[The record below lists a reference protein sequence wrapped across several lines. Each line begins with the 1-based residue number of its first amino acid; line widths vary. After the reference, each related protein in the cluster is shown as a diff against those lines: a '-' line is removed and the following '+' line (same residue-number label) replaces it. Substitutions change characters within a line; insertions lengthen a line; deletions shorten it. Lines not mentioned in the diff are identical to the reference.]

1 VTRLRTPSSSRF
13 GRVNP
18 LIPGVIALVGL
29 GLFVA
34 GYRPIGIGIA
44 VGAALALL
52 NGMILSK
59 RVEFAAGTGSVAQ
72 ALMVMQIGLLV
83 TFTIVGIATVI
94 LIHYSLPLTI
104 GCAAGFVTA
113 QLAILAVFYWSHART
128 MPTLDVSPTVERN
141 LS

>member
-1 VTRLRTPSSSRF
+1 MTRLTKPSSSRF

-18 LIPGVIALVGL
+18 VIPGVVALLGL
-29 GLFVA
+29 GVLLAGFRPLGLGVA
-34 GYRPIGIGIA
+34 I
-44 VGAALALL
+44 GAALAFL

-72 ALMVMQIGLLV
+72 ALMVMQVGLLV

-94 LIHYSLPLTI
+94 LVHYSLPLTI

-113 QLAILAVFYWSHART
+113 QLAILAAFYWTHART
-128 MPTLDVSPTVERN
+128 KPALDVAPAVERN
-141 LS
+141 PS